1 MGFSSSINYTVIS
14 SAVENLGTYLLKN
27 EKRFLFQ
34 GNEKNMT
41 KQLSH
46 IDEAGNAAMV
56 DISNKKISARTAVA
70 SGKVIFPS
78 DVFENLAAKDFLGHK
93 GSIIQTAV
101 IAGIQAVKKTSELIP
116 LCHQINLSKIQ
127 IDITPKDNALR
138 IVCKVKCNE
147 QTGVEMEALTGVSVS
162 ALAIYDMCK
171 ALSHDIRISEIQL
184 EQKTGGK
191 NDFNR

>member
-1 MGFSSSINYTVIS
+1 MKKT
-14 SAVENLGTYLLKN
+14 
-27 EKRFLFQ
+27 
-34 GNEKNMT
+34 
-41 KQLSH
+41 LSH
-46 IDEAGNAAMV
+46 IDESGNASMV
-56 DISNKKISARTAVA
+56 DVSKKQVTVRTAIA
-70 SGKVIFPS
+70 SGKVHFPS
-78 DVFENLAAKDFLGHK
+78 AIFAQLSADDFLGKK

-127 IDITPKDNALR
+127 IDITPVDNALQ
-138 IVCKVKCNE
+138 IVCIVKCNE

-162 ALAIYDMCK
+162 ALTIYDMCK
-171 ALSHDIRISEIQL
+171 ALSHDIKISEVQL

>member
-1 MGFSSSINYTVIS
+1 MSK
-14 SAVENLGTYLLKN
+14 E
-27 EKRFLFQ
+27 
-34 GNEKNMT
+34 
-41 KQLSH
+41 LSH

-56 DISNKKISARTAVA
+56 DVSNKQTTVRTAVA
-70 SGKVIFPS
+70 SGKVAFPL
-78 DVFENLAAKDFLGHK
+78 DVFETLAAQDFLGHK

-101 IAGIQAVKKTSELIP
+101 IAGIQAVKKTAALIP
-116 LCHQINLSKIQ
+116 LCHQINLSKIH
-127 IDITPKDNALR
+127 IYITPVENALQ

-162 ALAIYDMCK
+162 ALTIYDMCK

-184 EQKTGGK
+184 EHKTGGK